1 MKKELSIQTQSILR
15 IIAGSIFALITVYYF
30 IQAITGNEAGIYV
43 GWMLWLRLA
52 SLLFMAIGVFTG
64 IATIS
69 IIGAALFVVEAVAIL
84 GYVLVWSFLWTGDDW
99 VQVIPLTLSGLAGV
113 FLLLAIIFREPK
125 EKESHIKI
133 PPALPAI
140 CIFVYFLFLIFW
152 GMGNPSLVFENI
164 VGCIMLSVAFYIMA
178 LSQSFGM
185 PEYLSGK
192 KATTTITSNVKVNHE
207 SNIEKLS
214 MLSQLLSDGVISREE
229 FDEKKQQI
237 LEQ

>member
-15 IIAGSIFALITVYYF
+15 IIAGSIFALITVYYL

-52 SLLFMAIGVFTG
+52 SMLFMAIGVFTG

-69 IIGAALFVVEAVAIL
+69 IIGAVLFVVEAVAIL

-125 EKESHIKI
+125 ESYTKFA
-133 PPALPAI
+133 PALPAI
-140 CIFVYFLFLIFW
+140 CIFLYFLFLIFW
-152 GMGNPSLVFENI
+152 GMGNPALVFKNI

>member
-15 IIAGSIFALITVYYF
+15 IIAGSIFALITVYYL

-52 SLLFMAIGVFTG
+52 SMLFMAIGVFTG

-69 IIGAALFVVEAVAIL
+69 IIGAVLFVVEAVAIL

-99 VQVIPLTLSGLAGV
+99 VQIIPLTLSGLAGV

-125 EKESHIKI
+125 ESYTKI
-133 PPALPAI
+133 APALPAI
-140 CIFVYFLFLIFW
+140 CIFLYFLFLIFW
-152 GMGNPSLVFENI
+152 GMGNPALVFKNI

-192 KATTTITSNVKVNHE
+192 KANTTITSNDKVNHE

-229 FDEKKQQI
+229 FDEKKKQL
-237 LEQ
+237 LED